1 MSTVVNVGWTC
12 GLRIVVSMLL
22 VAVASVVQAGTVK
35 VAVVGGIQL
44 SGVWDA
50 LRPRLEA
57 ATGVRITLAAAANK
71 AGILPVFVRGD
82 ADLLLIHGGAETF
95 ALQARGVGGRMSV
108 WAYNEHAIV
117 GPADDP
123 AGVHGSG
130 DAATAFRR
138 IAAVRAPF
146 IAFRDPGS
154 HEIVQRVWKQAGIT
168 PTPEWVRLDVSE
180 RSHDILELA
189 AKQRAYVVVG
199 AIPVSF
205 GRMQGDGMA
214 LLLRGDPA
222 MRRAYVALEPG
233 EAHPAKAD
241 VRDDVRKVVDYL
253 VSSAGQAAL
262 AEADRQAGGPW
273 LYGREAAVSPTDGR
287 E

>member
-117 GPADDP
+117 GPAEDP

-138 IAAVRAPF
+138 IAAVRAPSLPF
-146 IAFRDPGS
+146 
-154 HEIVQRVWKQAGIT
+154 VT
-168 PTPEWVRLDVSE
+168 
-180 RSHDILELA
+180 
-189 AKQRAYVVVG
+189 
-199 AIPVSF
+199 
-205 GRMQGDGMA
+205 
-214 LLLRGDPA
+214 
-222 MRRAYVALEPG
+222 
-233 EAHPAKAD
+233 
-241 VRDDVRKVVDYL
+241 
-253 VSSAGQAAL
+253 QAATRSCSECGNRPELHRLPSGSVSMSRSGRTTSSNLPQNSEPMWLSVRYRSPL
-262 AEADRQAGGPW
+262 AGCRGMGW
-273 LYGREAAVSPTDGR
+273 RYCCAVTQPCAVPMLH
-287 E
+287 